1 MPPGGTRWFVPEVVQ
16 TSAMDCGPASLKAVL
31 EGFGVQ
37 ISYGRLREA
46 CQTSVDGTSI
56 DTIED
61 LLVDLGFDAEQ
72 VMLPPDH
79 VFLEEAEALPA
90 VVLVR
95 RPSGEAHFTVVW
107 RRHGPLIQVM
117 DPAVGRRWIRR
128 SECIRDLFIHTQQ
141 VSASEWVEWAGTD
154 DFLLPLRRR
163 LSDLGIDQDEILRM
177 TTDALEIGGWRPIA
191 VLDAAV
197 RFAATMVRSRAFR
210 RGREA
215 RALVQKILMAERE
228 APGAGEKIVPESF
241 WSVLECPGDDDS
253 VLLRGAV
260 LVRILGRTGDV
271 EDVDSDRLPREVRAA
286 LGEEPARPGRDLLR
300 LVFGEGLLVPTVII
314 AGLMVSAT
322 AVVFEGLLFRGLIDG
337 GRLLGL
343 EGQRLV
349 ALLALMLL
357 LALGAGLKLQIAA
370 TALKL
375 GRRLEIKLRIAFFEK
390 APRLQDSYFRSRL
403 RSDMAERAH
412 MIHAL
417 HDLPGLWIQIAESVL
432 VLTALTAGII
442 WLDPE
447 GVWKVVTIALL
458 SVAAPV
464 VAQGVLAERDL
475 RVRAHAGGLTR
486 FSLDILLGLSPIRCH
501 RAQRPIARNHE
512 ALVVDWSMARR
523 SLLGAAVL
531 AEALLALTGYG
542 LMVWLVWGRLL
553 QGGEPG
559 TVLLF
564 VYWGLRIPALGM
576 RIAALMRRLP
586 ARRNIFLR
594 IHELLVSPD
603 EVESTAVAVEPA
615 LAGVDS
621 GVAFRM
627 SNVEV
632 QAGGR
637 VLLEDLELAVEPGTH
652 LAVVGPSGAG
662 KSTLVGLLLGWYRPS
677 RGRLCVDGKPIDA
690 GAMAR
695 LREAIAWVDPEVRL
709 WNEDLLTNLCYGNPA
724 PEGVA
729 DVIKRCGL
737 LPVLEDRKLGLTTPL
752 GEGGTLVSGGEGQ
765 RIRLARAMLRPD
777 VRLVILDEA
786 FRGLHRSER
795 GRLLAEARLRWKK
808 ATLIFVTHDITESLE
823 FDRVIVLKEGRIVQD
838 GSPGALVD
846 SGEGPFFGMLE
857 AQKFA
862 QEQLFEGPSWRRLS
876 LDERGLSEKG
886 RVPDAR

>member
-31 EGFGVQ
+31 EGFGVPV
-37 ISYGRLREA
+37 SYGRLREA

-61 LLVDLGFDAEQ
+61 LLLELGFDAEQ

-95 RPSGEAHFTVVW
+95 RPSGEAHFNVVW

-128 SECIRDLFIHTQQ
+128 SEYIRDLFIHTQQ
-141 VSASEWVEWAGTD
+141 VPASEWVEWAGTE
-154 DFLLPLRRR
+154 DFLSPLGRR
-163 LSDLGIDQDEILRM
+163 SGDLGIPTDEILRM
-177 TTDALEIGGWRPIA
+177 TSDALVIGGWRPLA
-191 VLDAAV
+191 LLDAAI
-197 RFAATMVRSRAFR
+197 RFAGTLVTSRAIR

-215 RALVQKILMAERE
+215 RALVQRILTADRE
-228 APGAGEKIVPESF
+228 APGAGENAIPESF
-241 WSVLECPGDDDS
+241 WSVLACPGDDES

-260 LVRILGRTGDV
+260 LVRILGRSGNV
-271 EDVDSDRLPREVRAA
+271 EDIDPDRLPLEVRTA
-286 LGEEPARPGRDLLR
+286 LGEKPARPGRDLLR
-300 LVFGEGLLVPTVII
+300 LVFGEGLLVPLLVV
-314 AGLMVSAT
+314 AGLVVSAT
-322 AVVFEGLLFRGLIDG
+322 AVVLEGLLFRGLIDA

-357 LALGAGLKLQIAA
+357 LALGAGLKLQIAS
-370 TALKL
+370 TALTL
-375 GRRLEIKLRIAFFEK
+375 GRRLEIRLRIAFFEK
-390 APRLQDSYFRSRL
+390 VARLQDRYFRSRL

-412 MIHAL
+412 MIHGL
-417 HDLPGLWIQIAESVL
+417 HDLPDLWIQITESL
-432 VLTALTAGII
+432 FVLTALTAGII

-447 GVWKVVTIALL
+447 GVWKVITIALF

-464 VAQGVLAERDL
+464 AAQGFLAERDL

-486 FSLDILLGLSPIRCH
+486 FSLDTLLGLSPIRCH

-512 ALVVDWSMARR
+512 ALVVDWSVARR

-576 RIAALMRRLP
+576 HIAALMRRLP

-603 EVESTAVAVEPA
+603 QVETATDTERSAEETS
-615 LAGVDS
+615 GS
-621 GVAFRM
+621 GVAFHM

-637 VLLEDLELAVEPGTH
+637 VLLEDIELTVEPGTH
-652 LAVVGPSGAG
+652 MAVVGPSGAG
-662 KSTLVGLLLGWYRPS
+662 KSTLVGLLLGWYTPS
-677 RGRLCVDGKPIDA
+677 RGRLSFDGKHVDA
-690 GAMAR
+690 GAMEG

-709 WNEDLLTNLCYGNPA
+709 WNEDLLTNLCYGSPA
-724 PEGVA
+724 PSNVA
-729 DVIKRCGL
+729 DIVKRCGL

-795 GRLLAEARLRWKK
+795 RRLLAEARLKWKN
-808 ATLIFVTHDITESLE
+808 ATLIFVTHDVTESLM
-823 FDRVIVLKEGRIVQD
+823 FDRVIVLQEGRIVED
-838 GSPGALVD
+838 GFPEALAD
-846 SGEGPFFGMLE
+846 SGEGAFCRMLE
-857 AQKFA
+857 AQTLA
-862 QEQLFEGPSWRRLS
+862 QEQLFEGPGWRRLS
-876 LDERGLSEKG
+876 LDECGLSEK
-886 RVPDAR
+886 RRSPDAR